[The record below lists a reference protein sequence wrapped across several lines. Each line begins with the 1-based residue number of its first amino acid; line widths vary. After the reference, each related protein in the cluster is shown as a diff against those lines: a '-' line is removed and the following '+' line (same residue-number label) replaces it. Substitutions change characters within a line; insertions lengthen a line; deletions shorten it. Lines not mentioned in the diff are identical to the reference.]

1 MDAVIIGN
9 SRAAIEAIRSFRQY
23 NQDSPLTLLS
33 KENCPCYCRPLI
45 AEYLSGEKSFE
56 EILYVSPNFYDQ
68 KKVNLLNSVEAVK
81 LDTDRKEILTK
92 QGQKIAFD
100 RLLIATGSKPVI
112 PPIPGADLAGVHTF
126 WTIGDA
132 QAIAK
137 QAANADSAVVIG
149 AGLVGM
155 SAIHALH
162 ARGLQVSVVE
172 MLERVLTPCLDAPGS
187 EIIHQK
193 MRHHGI
199 SLHLKK
205 KLTAIK
211 EGLLSGSV
219 SGVELDDGTKI
230 PCQLVVVSAGVRPNI
245 DFLRAS
251 PLKINDGIIVNQNL
265 ETSIPGIFAAGD
277 AAQPY
282 NILHNENKMIANL
295 PNASEQGRI
304 AGANLAGQKTA
315 YQGGISMTSMRYF
328 GIPFVSMGIL
338 SKSEP
343 LHQETS
349 LFNHR
354 MSIYRKLIT
363 TEKRIIGAVLVGDI
377 DQAGIIRRMIRDK
390 ISTPNPK
397 DLLERN
403 HAFEVFR
410 KELMREAMEG
420 NIQWKETIG
429 LEQPWRKNRARI
441 PVSKEGSA

>member
-1 MDAVIIGN
+1 MDAVIVGN

-23 NQDSPLTLLS
+23 DQDSPLTLLS
-33 KENCPCYCRPLI
+33 KENLAGYCRPLI
-45 AEYLSGEKSFE
+45 AEYLSGEKSYK
-56 EILYVSPNFYDQ
+56 EILYVSPDFYNE
-68 KKVNLLNSVEAVK
+68 KKVNLLKGVEAVK
-81 LDTDRKEILTK
+81 LDTERKEILTN

-112 PPIPGADLAGVHTF
+112 PPIPGADLAGVYTF

-132 QAIAK
+132 QDIAK
-137 QAANADSAVVIG
+137 RAEKAESAVVVG

-172 MLERVLTPCLDAPGS
+172 MLDRVLTPCLDAPGS
-187 EIIHQK
+187 EIIQQK
-193 MRHHGI
+193 MRRSGI
-199 SLHLKK
+199 NLHLKK

-211 EGLLSGSV
+211 EEPTSSSV
-219 SGVELDDGTKI
+219 LGVELDDGTKI
-230 PCQLVVVSAGVRPNI
+230 PCQLVVVAAGVRPNI

-251 PLKINDGIIVNQNL
+251 PLNVNDGIIVNENL
-265 ETSIPGIFAAGD
+265 ETSIPNIFAAGD

-282 NILHNENKMIANL
+282 DILHNENKIIANL

-304 AGANLAGQKTA
+304 AGANLAGQKTS
-315 YQGGISMTSMRYF
+315 YKGGITMTSMRYF

-349 LFNHR
+349 VHNSD

-363 TEKRIIGAVLVGDI
+363 TERRIIGAVLVGDI
-377 DQAGIIRRMIRDK
+377 NQGGIILRMIHEK
-390 ISTPNPK
+390 ISTLNPE

-403 HAFEVFR
+403 HEFEVFR
-410 KELMREAMEG
+410 KELMRETMEG
-420 NIQWKETIG
+420 GIQWKETIG
-429 LEQPWRKNRARI
+429 LEQPWRKNRDKI
-441 PVSKEGSA
+441 PVSKEESV